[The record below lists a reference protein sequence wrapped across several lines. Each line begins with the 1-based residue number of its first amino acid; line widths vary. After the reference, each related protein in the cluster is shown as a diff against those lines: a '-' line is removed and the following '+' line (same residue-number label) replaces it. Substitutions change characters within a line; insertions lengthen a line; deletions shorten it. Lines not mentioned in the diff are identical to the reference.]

1 MATRASLVTSSLNL
15 FTGASF
21 DASAPHLQ
29 IDAPLTEHDVN
40 LHRLTGTWF
49 VIATIRTGREKQA
62 SQPVVHYSL
71 DDNGASK
78 AWRAVLQRLFKP
90 SQRVLFINDDFSQ
103 VVVSRGKKSV
113 WILSR
118 TPRMSCEDF
127 FSCAQRVREQG
138 YDTRKLTFMP
148 QTS

>member
-49 VIATIRTGREKQA
+49 VIATLRTGREKLA
-62 SQPVVHYSL
+62 SRPT
-71 DDNGASK
+71 
-78 AWRAVLQRLFKP
+78 VLQRIFKP
-90 SQRVLFINDDFSQ
+90 SQRVLFINDDYSQ
-103 VVVSRGKKSV
+103 AVVSRGKKSV

-127 FSCAQRVREQG
+127 FTCAQRVREQG

>member
-15 FTGASF
+15 FAGTSIGART
-21 DASAPHLQ
+21 ATLQ
-29 IDAPLTEHDVN
+29 IDAPRAEHDAN

-78 AWRAVLQRLFKP
+78 PWRAVLQRIFKP
-90 SQRVLFINDDFSQ
+90 PQRVLFINDDFSRA
-103 VVVSRGKKSV
+103 VVSRGKKSV

-127 FSCAQRVREQG
+127 FRCAQQVREQG
-138 YDTRKLTFMP
+138 YDTRRLTFMP